1 MDQKITA
8 IILAGGRGTRMGG
21 ADKGLIDFEGRPL
34 VAHVIER
41 IAPQVG
47 GILISANRNLETY
60 AGFGHPLVRDEL
72 SDFQG
77 PLAGIVAAGRQAG
90 TGLICVVPC
99 DTPLLPEYLVSR
111 LSAAMEREAAE
122 IAIAHDGE
130 RSQQLCLL
138 LQRGLLADMA
148 DYLDRGE
155 RRVISW
161 IESHRWTAADFSDQ
175 PEAFRNLNQPD
186 RAPF

>member
-1 MDQKITA
+1 
-8 IILAGGRGTRMGG
+8 MGG

-34 VAHVIER
+34 AAHVIER
-41 IAPQVG
+41 IAPQAG
-47 GILISANRNLETY
+47 RIIISANRNLEAY

-77 PLAGIVAAGRQAG
+77 PLAGIVAAGRQVE

-99 DTPLLPEYLVSR
+99 DTPRLPEDLVSR
-111 LSAAMEREAAE
+111 LRAAMDRESAE

-148 DYLDRGE
+148 DYLERGG

-161 IESHRWTAADFSDQ
+161 IESHRWTTADFSDQ
-175 PEAFRNLNQPD
+175 PQSFRNLNQPEGP
-186 RAPF
+186 AIKA